1 MGQWLELRASTARG
15 TGNLGKVWETAWET
29 EIPHAKQH
37 GQNKKTPQNIN
48 WKYKAKKKCFF
59 QKDLMGLST
68 NYNASVYLD
77 SYWNKDS
84 RVVQW

>member
-15 TGNLGKVWETAWET
+15 TGSISAWET

-59 QKDLMGLST
+59 QKEI
-68 NYNASVYLD
+68 
-77 SYWNKDS
+77 
-84 RVVQW
+84 